1 MRTASR
7 PVEIATGVY
16 WVAEGTGKSNV
27 YLVRSGSSWVLIDAA
42 WPHRGELI
50 KESAET
56 LFGAGTAPASILL
69 THLHPDHAGS
79 AAELA
84 RAWNLPVY
92 VDPDEL
98 PLPTGKLAYSDPIGR
113 VIGPFTGFLPE
124 GEFEACLRIV
134 TAVDPGAGVPGLPDW
149 ERIPTP
155 GHTPGHVS
163 YFRASDRVLITGD
176 ALLTVNGSSLW
187 GLLPL
192 PGKRTISGPPRIST
206 WNWAAAT
213 QSVARL
219 ARLEPRV
226 LAPGHGTP
234 MTTAATAAALRS
246 FAGRLASGPRV
257 APGFFRPV
265 DYSRRTWYRRPPDMY
280 LRLQPLGTLLT
291 TAGISPGYVITL
303 EVPGR
308 RSGVIRRTTLVRV
321 ARDGGHYLVA
331 LAGESEWVRNVRAA
345 GGRVVLG
352 RRQRHAARLVEVP
365 ENERAPVIQA
375 YLLRAGGGPG
385 SGAVTNEAR
394 YYFGLSAEPSLEEI
408 GRIAKHYP
416 VFRIVEDG
424 QPPTDTR
431 LPPSRRH
438 SLP

>member
-1 MRTASR
+1 MRTGPRSA
-7 PVEIATGVY
+7 EIAAGVY

-42 WPHRGELI
+42 WPHKGELI
-50 KESAET
+50 KKSAEA
-56 LFGAGTAPASILL
+56 LFGADTAPAAILL
-69 THLHPDHAGS
+69 THLHGDHAGS

-84 RAWNLPVY
+84 RAWNVPVY
-92 VDPDEL
+92 ADPGEL

-113 VIGPFTGFLPE
+113 FIGPFTRFLPD
-124 GEFEACLRIV
+124 GEFGAALHIV

-176 ALLTVNGSSLW
+176 ALLTANARSLW
-187 GLLPL
+187 GLLP
-192 PGKRTISGPPRIST
+192 GRQTISGPPRIST

-213 QSVARL
+213 ESVARL
-219 ARLEPRV
+219 AGLEPQV

-257 APGFFRPV
+257 APGFVRPV
-265 DYSRRTWYRRPPDMY
+265 DYSRRTRYRRPPDMY
-280 LRLQPLGTLLT
+280 LRFQPLGTLLT
-291 TAGISPGYVITL
+291 AAGISPHYVITL

-345 GGRVVLG
+345 DGRVVLG
-352 RRQRHAARLVEVP
+352 RRHRHAAMLAEVP

-375 YLLRAGGGPG
+375 YLLRAGRRAG
-385 SGAVTNEAR
+385 SRAVTNEAR
-394 YYFGLSAEPSLEEI
+394 YYFGLSADPSLEEI
-408 GRIAKHYP
+408 GRITSHYP

-424 QPPTDTR
+424 HPPAGTR
-431 LPPSRRH
+431 P
-438 SLP
+438 

>member
-1 MRTASR
+1 MMRTGSR
-7 PVEIATGVY
+7 PAEIAAGVY

-42 WPHRGELI
+42 WPHKGELI
-50 KESAET
+50 KTSAET
-56 LFGAGTAPASILL
+56 LFGADTAPAAILL

-84 RAWNLPVY
+84 RAWNVPVY
-92 VDPDEL
+92 ADPGEL

-113 VIGPFTGFLPE
+113 VIGPFARFLPD
-124 GEFEACLRIV
+124 GEFGAALRIV
-134 TAVDPGAGVPGLPDW
+134 TASDPGAGVPGLPDW

-163 YFRASDRVLITGD
+163 YFRPSDRVLITGD
-176 ALLTVNGSSLW
+176 ALLTANARSLW
-187 GLLPL
+187 GLLP
-192 PGKRTISGPPRIST
+192 GQQTISGPPRIST

-219 ARLEPRV
+219 AGLEPRV

-257 APGFFRPV
+257 APGLVRPV
-265 DYSRRTWYRRPPDMY
+265 DYSRRTPYRRPPDMY
-280 LRLQPLGTLLT
+280 LRFQPLGTLLT
-291 TAGISPGYVITL
+291 AAGISPHYVITL

-352 RRQRHAARLVEVP
+352 RRHRHPARLAEVP

-375 YLLRAGGGPG
+375 YLLRAGRRAG
-385 SGAVTNEAR
+385 SRAVTNEAR
-394 YYFGLSAEPSLEEI
+394 YYFGLSADPSLEEI
-408 GRIAKHYP
+408 GRITKHYP

-424 QPPTDTR
+424 HPRADTR
-431 LPPSRRH
+431 P
-438 SLP
+438 